1 MFIFFPCCCSAIR
14 FISISSEYS
23 FLFYLPNVNATP
35 IKKGKQ
41 LSEKQMVMTAWRK
54 KAIFC
59 IFSWWFYSFLPCS
72 CKFEGNIL
80 KWNSCPGRQPSG
92 KQTTGPEERRRVS
105 KIIVFPGGW
114 SVHRA
119 CSIFNGWH
127 FNGSGTLETA
137 LDYSRSDGIF
147 IFYQITVKTLP
158 KSTHWKIKNLSELF
172 REQR

>member
-1 MFIFFPCCCSAIR
+1 MIKTMAIAPMFIFFPCCCSAIR

-80 KWNSCPGRQPSG
+80 KWNSC
-92 KQTTGPEERRRVS
+92 TGS
-105 KIIVFPGGW
+105 
-114 SVHRA
+114 
-119 CSIFNGWH
+119 
-127 FNGSGTLETA
+127 TA
-137 LDYSRSDGIF
+137 LRKTDDRVGGKTARFQDHCISRGAEA
-147 IFYQITVKTLP
+147 
-158 KSTHWKIKNLSELF
+158 STEHVLSSMADISMDPVHWKPRLTIPDLTVFSSF
-172 REQR
+172 IR